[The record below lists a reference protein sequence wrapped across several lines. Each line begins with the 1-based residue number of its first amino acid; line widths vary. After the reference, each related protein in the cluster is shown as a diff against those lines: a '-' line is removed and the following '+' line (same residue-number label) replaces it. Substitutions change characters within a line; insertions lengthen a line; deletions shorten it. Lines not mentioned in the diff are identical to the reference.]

1 MHQLTVPNVNMR
13 NDGVSSDVETQS
25 VSSMASMTPTTQ
37 TVDGSSSQR
46 VAGYGLKMDDIFV
59 KTALEHLVDLC
70 RSRWFIKELWLN
82 FDCDLYSSNL
92 CHDLIALL
100 TKHTIPGA
108 GIMNNIHYLAMQ
120 CLVNITESL
129 REIDGDI
136 GSTGDHQQGLW

>member
-1 MHQLTVPNVNMR
+1 M
-13 NDGVSSDVETQS
+13 
-25 VSSMASMTPTTQ
+25 
-37 TVDGSSSQR
+37 DGSSDQR

-70 RSRWFIKELWLN
+70 RTRWFIQELWLN

-92 CHDLIALL
+92 CHDLVALL

-108 GIMNNIHYLAMQ
+108 GIMNNIHYLALQ

-129 REIDGDI
+129 RECHGNDSFED
-136 GSTGDHQQGLW
+136 DERQGLNLKFGENAGNT